1 MIDPPKQEWKPDW
14 PAYITLKKRIQRDG
28 CYVYGREKE
37 LIKLCDDYAIERA
50 LDAAEPANEDE
61 RMARL
66 IASGEETFALDGP
79 EA

>member
-1 MIDPPKQEWKPDW
+1 METRLASIHHPQK
-14 PAYITLKKRIQRDG
+14 AYSARRMLRIRQR
-28 CYVYGREKE
+28 KE

-50 LDAAEPANEDE
+50 LDVAEPANEDE
-61 RMARL
+61 RTAVL

>member
-1 MIDPPKQEWKPDW
+1 METRLASIHHPKK
-14 PAYITLKKRIQRDG
+14 AYQRDG

>member
-1 MIDPPKQEWKPDW
+1 METRL
-14 PAYITLKKRIQRDG
+14 ARIHHAKSALSAMD
-28 CYVYGREKE
+28 VTYGKEKD
-37 LIKLCDDYAIERA
+37 LIKLCDDYAIER

-61 RMARL
+61 RTARL